1 MMTRL
6 IETETDASLAQQELR
21 ALEDSRRPANLSAD
35 LPPCPC
41 CEASAFDSPWRN
53 LFDLQHNC
61 DCIITHAL
69 AYESGLQR
77 LWNARRHRER
87 YLESL
92 PARYR
97 KYTFDALER
106 HDQNARAFDALHD
119 LEPGRTVFLFGNPGN
134 GKTHLACAT
143 GFRLLERG
151 SVVFWNVATLC
162 ATLRE
167 CVARDQPR
175 PNLTSM
181 DTLILD
187 DLGKVKTSEF
197 VYETLYACLEHR
209 WSNERTTILTAN
221 HKPGVIADR
230 LTPSSLDREAADAIL
245 SRLVAGLVLEVSGE
259 DRREGRS

>member
-6 IETETDASLAQQELR
+6 TDIQAETSPASRERRTTQPSKRMVNVSAELPR
-21 ALEDSRRPANLSAD
+21 
-35 LPPCPC
+35 CPC
-41 CEASAFDSPWRN
+41 CDAPALDGAWRS
-53 LFDLQHNC
+53 LFDLQHEC
-61 DCIITHAL
+61 DCIIAQAE
-69 AYESGLQR
+69 AYEAGLQR

-92 PARYR
+92 PSRYR
-97 KYTFDALER
+97 QYTFDGLER
-106 HDQNARAFDALHD
+106 HDHNARAFDALRE
-119 LEPGRTVFLFGNPGN
+119 LEPGRTVFLWGNPGN
-134 GKTHLACAT
+134 GKTHLACAA
-143 GFRLLERG
+143 GFSGLERG
-151 SVVFWNVATLC
+151 SVVFWNLASLC
-162 ATLRE
+162 AVLRD
-167 CVARDQPR
+167 CVARDQPK
-175 PNLTSM
+175 PNLISM

-197 VYETLYACLEHR
+197 VYETIYACLEHR

-245 SRLVAGLVLEVSGE
+245 SRLVAGVVLEVGGA

>member
-1 MMTRL
+1 MQQGSPAL
-6 IETETDASLAQQELR
+6 IADSTQKQLQDIGTSSSNIALSLELPR
-21 ALEDSRRPANLSAD
+21 
-35 LPPCPC
+35 CPC
-41 CEASAFDSPWRN
+41 CDAPAFEGAWRG

-61 DCIITHAL
+61 DCIVTRPEV
-69 AYESGLQR
+69 YESGLQR
-77 LWNARRHRER
+77 LWNARRHRAR

-97 KYTFDALER
+97 KYSFESLER
-106 HDQNARAFDALHD
+106 HDQNAIAVDALAQ
-119 LEPGRTVFLFGNPGN
+119 LEPGRTAFLWGNPGN

-143 GFRLLERG
+143 GFGLLEHG

-167 CVARDQPR
+167 CVARDLPR
-175 PNLTSM
+175 PNLTAM

-187 DLGKVKTSEF
+187 DLGKVKPSEF

-221 HKPGVIADR
+221 HKPGVVADR
-230 LTPSSLDREAADAIL
+230 LTPASLDREAADAIL
-245 SRLVAGLVLEVSGE
+245 SRLVAGLVLEVGGE
-259 DRREGRS
+259 DRRDGRS